1 MTRPAPRF
9 ERRVVVVA
17 PGEAHA
23 YDPAE
28 WRDAL
33 VVIERGELEVETTT
47 GRRHRFESGATI
59 WLTGLPLK
67 ALVNSGQE
75 PAVLVALSRRSPR

>member
-1 MTRPAPRF
+1 MDRF
-9 ERRVVVVA
+9 DRRVVVVR

-33 VVIERGELEVETTT
+33 VVVERGMIELETS
-47 GRRHRFESGATI
+47 SGVCRSFVAGDVL
-59 WLTGLPLK
+59 WLVGLPLR
-67 ALVNSGQE
+67 LLRNRGPI
-75 PAVLVALSRRSPR
+75 PAVVASIARR